1 VLQLP
6 STGRPAI
13 EQGEQEVPQ
22 NASLIA

>member
-6 STGRPAI
+6 SSGRPAI